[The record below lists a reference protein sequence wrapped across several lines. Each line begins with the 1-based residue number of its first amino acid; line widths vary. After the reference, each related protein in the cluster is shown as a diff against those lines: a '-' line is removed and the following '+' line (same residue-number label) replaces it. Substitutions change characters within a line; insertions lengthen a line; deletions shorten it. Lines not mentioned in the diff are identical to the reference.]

1 MGHGRSSDVIFHQI
15 DGMNDN
21 FSIQVYKCVNAE
33 TLKVI
38 DGQHVMYSYTQA
50 TEGKNKFYTIYNCMN
65 LGMPYVLP
73 FLNNNVFHITV

>member
-1 MGHGRSSDVIFHQI
+1 MGHGRSSDVIFRQI

-38 DGQHVMYSYTQA
+38 DGQPVIYSYTQT

-73 FLNNNVFHITV
+73 FLNNNVFHIKV